1 MNRHVLDA
9 RAARATWT
17 ILVFVAA
24 LGLAYVLRNVLLL
37 GVPSLF
43 FAYLLFHRSPKRSD
57 VRRPT
62 GTAASSGKGR

>member
-1 MNRHVLDA
+1 MNRHFLDA

-37 GVPSLF
+37 GVLSLF

-57 VRRPT
+57 RRPT
-62 GTAASSGKGR
+62 GTAASSGNGR